1 MLFPVRTLAR
11 CLKKRTLPNVVINIE
26 IYLLGTS
33 ASTSTKIEPLDQR
46 RKNHLLQLRAFR
58 GLSLQINGVRAL
70 ICRFPNER
78 DYIMVSSLLKT
89 GALMEPFYRLEGDLS
104 PSLSLS
110 LSVLQT
116 NISRLSTSLSLVNIY
131 SPSRHV

>member
-1 MLFPVRTLAR
+1 MLFPVRTPAR

-46 RKNHLLQLRAFR
+46 RKNHLLQLRGFR
-58 GLSLQINGVRAL
+58 RLSLQIYGVRAL

-78 DYIMVSSLLKT
+78 DYIMVSSP
-89 GALMEPFYRLEGDLS
+89 LMEPFYRLEGDLS
-104 PSLSLS
+104 LSLSLS

-116 NISRLSTSLSLVNIY
+116 NISRLSNSLSLVNIY

>member
-33 ASTSTKIEPLDQR
+33 ASTSTTIEPLYQR

-78 DYIMVSSLLKT
+78 DYIMVSSP
-89 GALMEPFYRLEGDLS
+89 LMEPFYRLEGDLS
-104 PSLSLS
+104 LSLSLS
-110 LSVLQT
+110 LPVLQT

>member
-33 ASTSTKIEPLDQR
+33 ASTSTTIEPLYQR
-46 RKNHLLQLRAFR
+46 RKNHLLQLRGFR
-58 GLSLQINGVRAL
+58 GLSLQIYGVRAL

-78 DYIMVSSLLKT
+78 DYIMVSSP
-89 GALMEPFYRLEGDLS
+89 LMEPFYRLEGDLS

-116 NISRLSTSLSLVNIY
+116 NISRLSNSLSLVNIY

>member
-33 ASTSTKIEPLDQR
+33 ASTSTTIEPLYQR
-46 RKNHLLQLRAFR
+46 RKNHLLQLRGFR
-58 GLSLQINGVRAL
+58 GLSLQIYGVRAL

-78 DYIMVSSLLKT
+78 DCIMVSSP
-89 GALMEPFYRLEGDLS
+89 LMEPFYRLEGDLS
-104 PSLSLS
+104 LSLSLS

-116 NISRLSTSLSLVNIY
+116 NISRLSNSLSLVNIY